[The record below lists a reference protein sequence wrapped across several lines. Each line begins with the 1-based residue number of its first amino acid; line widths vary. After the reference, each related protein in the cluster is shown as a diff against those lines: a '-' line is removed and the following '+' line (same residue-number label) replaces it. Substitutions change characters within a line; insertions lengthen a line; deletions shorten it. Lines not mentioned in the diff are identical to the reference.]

1 MFRLREITG
10 QESALEAFVAHYAG
24 AGGFPLDITYARRCR
39 AFAFMNAR
47 GTMAGGFL
55 INLAPP
61 FRSLNDMPE
70 DARQNIL
77 ANLDLAET
85 FEAMCFWFS
94 REMRGT
100 FKMMA
105 IWIELLTF
113 LKRFPRR
120 DMLGCTVSKSLLRQY
135 SVVPFD
141 ILYQGAI
148 AQPHRTLDKYVF
160 LCRGKHGF
168 AQGIV
173 REAWRRLKKLA
184 LQRWTNHSINPALH
198 AATHSTR

>member
-1 MFRLREITG
+1 MIRLREITG
-10 QESALEAFVAHYAG
+10 LENLLEAFVAHYAR

-39 AFAFMNAR
+39 AFAFMNSR
-47 GTMAGGFL
+47 REMVGGFL

-61 FRSLNDMPE
+61 FRSLNDMPANE
-70 DARQNIL
+70 RERIL
-77 ANLDLAET
+77 GTLDLNGT

-94 REMRGT
+94 RSMRGS

-105 IWIELLTF
+105 VWAELLLF

-141 ILYQGAI
+141 ILYTGKI
-148 AQPHRTLDKYVF
+148 EMPHRSLDKFVF
-160 LCRGKHGF
+160 LCRGKQGF
-168 AQGIV
+168 FQGVV
-173 REAWRRLKKLA
+173 REAWRRAKKLVAEA
-184 LQRWTNHSINPALH
+184 LVPQSSPAQIASH
-198 AATHSTR
+198 TPGNT